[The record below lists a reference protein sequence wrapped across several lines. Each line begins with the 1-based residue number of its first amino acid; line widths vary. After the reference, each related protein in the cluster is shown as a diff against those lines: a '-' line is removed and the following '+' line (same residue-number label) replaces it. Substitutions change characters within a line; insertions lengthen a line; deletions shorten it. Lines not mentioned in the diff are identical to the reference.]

1 MQCMDAR
8 GYLSKVLIRLM
19 AFNLRKTYRRLGRKR
34 AELTGSVAVAAV
46 KKGCIGQRVDLNS

>member
-8 GYLSKVLIRLM
+8 EYLSEVLTRLT
-19 AFNLRKTYRRLGRKR
+19 AFNLRRTYRRLGRKR

-46 KKGCIGQRVDLNS
+46 KKGCIGQKLDLIS